1 MIQGYIYILPSLF
14 FMVCFCLLPI
24 IMSTYFSFTD
34 YDIMTKAD
42 FVGLGNYKKVFSD
55 QYVLDALKNTFVY
68 VIITVPIQTFL
79 ALVLAAFLA
88 DRMQNI
94 VGNFL
99 RSAMFIPVIASS
111 VTAGAIW
118 RTIFGTDGGI
128 INTILE
134 FFGIDGLNWLGSSK
148 TALICVCVVAIWK
161 NVGYFLVIYYAGIM
175 GRSTVT
181 LVMGIYNAAF
191 KEYRMG
197 YACAMAIL
205 LLIMNIVENT
215 FFKEKKETAR

>member
-1 MIQGYIYILPSLF
+1 
-14 FMVCFCLLPI
+14 
-24 IMSTYFSFTD
+24 MSTYFSFTD

-111 VTAGAIW
+111 VTTGAIW

-128 INTILE
+128 INTILGL
-134 FFGIDGLNWLGSSK
+134 FG
-148 TALICVCVVAIWK
+148 
-161 NVGYFLVIYYAGIM
+161 VG
-175 GRSTVT
+175 
-181 LVMGIYNAAF
+181 
-191 KEYRMG
+191 
-197 YACAMAIL
+197 
-205 LLIMNIVENT
+205 
-215 FFKEKKETAR
+215 